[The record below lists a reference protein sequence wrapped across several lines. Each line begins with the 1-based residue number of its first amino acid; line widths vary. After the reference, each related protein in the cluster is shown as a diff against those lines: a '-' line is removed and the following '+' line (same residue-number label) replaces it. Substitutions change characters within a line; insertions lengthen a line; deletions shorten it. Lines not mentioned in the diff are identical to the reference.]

1 MKKYI
6 YPLAI
11 AAALFST
18 TSCSDNE
25 IINDVPTT
33 PDSLKEQISF
43 SMSDGSDASAMTRA
57 GFTSATRILMR
68 IQSDGASASDV
79 RYTRTVASA
88 GVQTTSNGGQFTY
101 SDVSFSL
108 ENGMVRYWDDAFGR
122 DGKLS
127 VYAVAIANLDNS
139 TLLPIN
145 KFKDGEGTASE
156 TNVKTWGS
164 SPDNS
169 IAWSVEK
176 TAQTGTTIAQ
186 EDLVYSNNIQN
197 ETSPLGRKGRYVY
210 NFAETNPKFIPDL
223 KQTVGMGNDF
233 TNGRLQFSQKDGAA
247 ASDAGKF
254 DKGHLD
260 FKHALTRLT
269 IQIIEGAGFN
279 ESSPSDFQWKTG
291 TNISIAANGVSTA
304 GTLDVKT
311 GVWNSSAKEGIT
323 KLAPIGKS
331 YNSTTGV
338 YSGDYTDASGFYRAQ
353 FLPDYT
359 FTDGNT
365 TNVLSFNI
373 DDNVYYVDQDMIF
386 DALTATGATLAGQT
400 TPITMEQGKNYLLNI
415 TVNKTQIASMSATIE
430 EWKDVVA
437 TNQNLYNSYV
447 TLSLSS
453 TTGETCD
460 NFDLYRLVNQ
470 SSAPLTDQTSTTADN
485 FFSYNWAGDYTDV
498 AQTSDNSGNG
508 KLIKV
513 SAGNYKTTWFWESN
527 KDFYHFRTVNKGTSI
542 TTSASKDNF
551 AITSGAVATT
561 DYHWGA
567 PMKSGATLEYVTNE
581 STTTR
586 DGVSCST
593 EGYSGSI
600 YKAIGSTTGN
610 VAITEIHMMSNIYVT
625 VQTVNND
632 GKVSLFDTES
642 NTPTT
647 VTLTKFSKTGTVD
660 MGTGFVRPTN
670 GSAIGDE
677 NITTPGTTAAAF
689 FKSKNPDVSNNFSW
703 AVVPQ
708 PLTRGTGD
716 DDYIGITIQTPD
728 HNQYYI
734 VKKLSDITA
743 TSVTNHGST
752 TEITDPNQAKD
763 AKITQWFPGHH
774 YYYTF
779 TISKKGIENITC
791 TVANWIDVE
800 AANKDITL
808 ED

>member
-6 YPLAI
+6 YPMALTATLLAT
-11 AAALFST
+11 AA
-18 TSCSDNE
+18 CSDDE
-25 IINDVPTT
+25 VNDIQQV
-33 PDSLKEQISF
+33 PDSQKEQISF

-68 IQSDGASASDV
+68 IQSDGATSSDV

-88 GVQTTSNGGQFTY
+88 GNEKTSNGGQFTY
-101 SDVSFSL
+101 SDVTFSL

-127 VYAVAIANLDNS
+127 VYAVAIANVDNS

-145 KFKDGEGTASE
+145 KFKDGEGTASSE
-156 TNVKTWGS
+156 NVKTWGS
-164 SPDNS
+164 SADNN

-186 EDLVYSNNIQN
+186 EDLVYSNNIQD

-210 NFAETNPKFIPDL
+210 NFATSNPKFIPDL
-223 KQTVGMGNDF
+223 TETVGTGNDF
-233 TNGRLQFSQKDGAA
+233 TDGRMQFTQKSGAA
-247 ASDAGKF
+247 TSDAGKF

-279 ESSPSDFQWKTG
+279 ESLSTDFQWKTG

-304 GTLDVKT
+304 GTLNVKT
-311 GVWNSSAKEGIT
+311 GDWTSSAKDGIA
-323 KLAPIGKS
+323 KLAPIGKT
-331 YNSTTGV
+331 YNSATGV

-359 FTDGNT
+359 FTNGNT

-386 DALTATGATLAGQT
+386 DALTATGATLEGQT
-400 TPITMEQGKNYLLNI
+400 DPIKMEQGKNYLLKI
-415 TVNKTQIASMSATIE
+415 TVNKTQIASMSATVE
-430 EWKDVVA
+430 AWKDVVA
-437 TNQNLYNSYV
+437 VDQPLYNSYV
-447 TLSLSS
+447 TLNLAT
-453 TTGETCD
+453 TTGDACD

-470 SSAPLTDQTSTTADN
+470 SSSPLTDQTSPTADN
-485 FFSYNWAGDYTDV
+485 FFSYAWTGDYTDV
-498 AQTSDNSGNG
+498 AQTSENSGNG

-513 SAGNYKTTWFWESN
+513 SAGNYKTTWYWESN

-542 TTSASKDNF
+542 NTSAAKDNF

-567 PMKSGATLEYVTNE
+567 PMKSGANLEYVTNE
-581 STTTR
+581 SSTTR

-632 GKVSLFDTES
+632 GKVSLFNTES

-660 MGTGFVRPTN
+660 MGTGYVRPTT
-670 GSAIGDE
+670 GEAIGDQLM
-677 NITTPGTTAAAF
+677 TSPGSTSTAF
-689 FKSKNPDVSNNFSW
+689 FKSTSPDVSNYFSW

-708 PLTRGTGD
+708 PLSRGTND

-743 TSVTNHGST
+743 SSVTNHGST

-779 TISKKGIENITC
+779 TISKKGIESITC

-800 AANKDITL
+800 AVNKDITL